1 MHPRVVAIYHE
12 QATRNLVT
20 MDALY
25 ESYLEKKREA
35 KRQAESGGRRIL
47 SHFSVSEE
55 DMTLYELFDDGEVD
69 DDFNRENPLSE
80 DQ

>member
-1 MHPRVVAIYHE
+1 
-12 QATRNLVT
+12 

>member
-1 MHPRVVAIYHE
+1 
-12 QATRNLVT
+12 

-55 DMTLYELFDDGEVD
+55 DMTLYELFDDGDVD
-69 DDFNRENPLSE
+69 DDFNSENPLSE
-80 DQ
+80 DE